1 MQLHVVHDQ
10 LQIAGFI
17 KLWLI
22 FILNKYGITYKGDFI
37 SLYCYTLNI
46 TSIATLAMIFF
57 FHSLKLF
64 CHLCLI
70 IGSINVHWDYLLQ
83 VSCIS
88 FYLSGAP
95 V

>member
-1 MQLHVVHDQ
+1 MSVYRTIGPLV
-10 LQIAGFI
+10 
-17 KLWLI
+17 
-22 FILNKYGITYKGDFI
+22 LNKYGFTYKGDFI

-57 FHSLKLF
+57 SFIKIILSSL
-64 CHLCLI
+64 LI
-70 IGSINVHWDYLLQ
+70 IGSINVHWDALLQ

-88 FYLSGAP
+88 FYLPGTP